1 MYNMTIKLL
10 DCSSCLKRSQQYIQ
24 KMSINLLKIPI
35 TSINEKNV
43 RCQISSKNKLSTNY
57 TLTIAQGHSKDGEI
71 QEICL

>member
-1 MYNMTIKLL
+1 
-10 DCSSCLKRSQQYIQ
+10 
-24 KMSINLLKIPI
+24 MSINLLKIPI

-57 TLTIAQGHSKDGEI
+57 TFNNSTKATVNYDGEI